1 MYPLI
6 QQAIDTLSYFGL
18 VLLMFAENLF
28 PPIPS
33 ELIMPLAGY
42 LSSQGELSLVGVV
55 LAGMLGSVIG
65 ALPFYGVA
73 RWFGHERLADF
84 VERHGHWLALSRQD
98 LERAERIFQRYGG
111 WVVLFGRLVPGVRSL
126 ISLPAG
132 LYAMPLGRFLV
143 LTTLGSA
150 GWSAFLAVAGYQL
163 GENFR
168 ALQGII
174 GPLSQWLLALLVL
187 LWILRIGRH
196 YWSRHRRGG

>member
-111 WVVLFGRLVPGVRSL
+111 WIVLFGRLVPGVRSL

>member
-55 LAGMLGSVIG
+55 LAGTLGSVIG

-73 RWFGHERLADF
+73 RWFGHERLTDF
-84 VERHGHWLALSRQD
+84 VGRHGHWLALSRRD
-98 LERAERIFQRYGG
+98 LERADRIFQRHGD
-111 WVVLFGRLVPGVRSL
+111 WIVLFGRLVPGVRSL

-132 LYAMPLGRFLV
+132 VYAMPVGRFLL
-143 LTTLGSA
+143 LTAMGSA
-150 GWSAFLAVAGYQL
+150 LWSGFLAVAGFQL
-163 GENFR
+163 AQNFR
-168 ALQGII
+168 ELETYL
-174 GPLSQWLLALLVL
+174 GPLSKVALGVLLLAWLYHV
-187 LWILRIGRH
+187 IKH
-196 YWSRHRRGG
+196 YWRRHQD